1 MRKFWQIKV
10 LSIALAFLIL
20 PLPAFAQEAEEALER
35 PEYTSRSR
43 VTMDYFSTVCMLQ
56 LYDDFSD
63 PARVEAFNQ
72 TWEEILELL
81 AVIDAELSL
90 AMPESDVSRFNAAQS
105 GESITV
111 SADTAAIL
119 DTVEAVFTLTDGRY
133 DPTVSILVDV
143 FGFTPR
149 FSQRQ
154 YQPIY
159 GYDREKVNGVVPLPV
174 PDTVTALQQL
184 VQFETI
190 NRSGLTLT
198 KTTAAATIGGH
209 TYQQS
214 LDLGGIGKGYAV
226 DRVMELLRSKG
237 YRYGYFSCGGSSIGI
252 LSRATA
258 SRGAPEPA
266 QWGIA
271 VQYPRFVAE
280 DEALLRVFTRDQM
293 LSTSGDYEHAYILDG
308 VRYSHIIDPQ
318 TGWPVNMPVDGVQS
332 GICSVT
338 VLGDNAAF
346 CDAMSTALCVL
357 GVEEAIDLM
366 NQPNMQEYSYVMIL
380 YSDAS
385 EVCEIVT
392 NLPAER
398 YELLDPERFVV
409 VSAVD
414 AHGIVSYNGNMF
426 PEAVQ

>member
-1 MRKFWQIKV
+1 M
-10 LSIALAFLIL
+10 LALMLL
-20 PLPAFAQEAEEALER
+20 PLSALAQEAEGALER
-35 PEYTSRSR
+35 PEYGSRSR

-63 PARVEAFNQ
+63 PARVEAFEQ
-72 TWEEILELL
+72 TWEEILALL

-90 AMPESDVSRFNAAQS
+90 SMPESDVSRFNAATS
-105 GESITV
+105 GETVTV

-119 DTVEAVFTLTDGRY
+119 DTVEEVFTLTGGRY
-133 DPTVSILVDV
+133 DPTVSTLVDV

-149 FSQRQ
+149 FSQRR
-154 YQPIY
+154 YQPVY
-159 GYDREKVNGVVPLPV
+159 GYDREKVDGVLPLPEA
-174 PDTVTALQQL
+174 DTVAALRSL
-184 VQFETI
+184 VQFDAI
-190 NRSGLTLT
+190 DRSGLTLT
-198 KTTAAATIGGH
+198 KNTAAATIDGH

-214 LDLGGIGKGYAV
+214 LDLGGVGKGYAV
-226 DRVMELLRSKG
+226 DRVMALLRAKG

-258 SRGAPEPA
+258 SRGAPEAA

-271 VQYPRFVAE
+271 VQYPRFVTE
-280 DEALLRVFTRDQM
+280 NEALLRVFTRDQM
-293 LSTSGDYEHAYILDG
+293 LSTSGDYEHAYVLDG
-308 VRYSHIIDPQ
+308 VHYSHLIDPQ
-318 TGWPVNMPVDGVQS
+318 TGWPVNMPIDGVQS

-338 VLGDNAAF
+338 ILGDNAAF
-346 CDAMSTALCVL
+346 CDALSTALCVL
-357 GVEEAIDLM
+357 GVEEAIDFM
-366 NQPNMQEYSYVMIL
+366 NQPHMQGYSYLMIL

-392 NLPAER
+392 DLPAER

-414 AHGIVSYNGNMF
+414 AQGRVTYHGNMF
-426 PEAVQ
+426 PDAVGVEGDGK